1 LVLLIQLNL
10 YLNMSTKNNHILF
23 ILKLPPPLTGATL
36 MNKYIAESNLL
47 KNNFNIK
54 IIPVSYKKKINQISI
69 HIKFIKVIFYHL
81 ILLKDLLLFRP
92 KIVYFQLSPLGYAF
106 LRDCSYI
113 IWLKVFKVHTIYHL
127 HGKGINEAA
136 KKTKILKYMYTWAF
150 KNSSVIC
157 LSNILVS
164 DISDVYFAKPYIV
177 NNGIPNIS
185 IDFLERKNNNKIQ
198 VLFLS
203 NLIYSK
209 GIIDFL
215 DSISLLRELYKEKLS
230 VKIVGSEV
238 EINKFKL
245 NYEISKRNINDLIE
259 FLGPKYDKE
268 KYEYLKYANVL
279 VYPTL
284 NDAFPIVILEAM
296 QFGIPVIA
304 TREGAIPEIIDDGIT
319 GFLVNKHSPGQIA
332 EKLKILLDNDELRNK
347 MEIASRQK
355 YLDKYTLD
363 IFELNMKNIFESV
376 LLTVQIK

>member
-1 LVLLIQLNL
+1 MVLLIQLNL

-54 IIPVSYKKKINQISI
+54 IIPVSYKRKINQISI

-136 KKTKILKYMYTWAF
+136 KKTKILKYIYTWAF

-185 IDFLERKNNNKIQ
+185 VDFLERKNNNKIQ

-238 EINKFKL
+238 EISKFKL

-268 KYEYLKYANVL
+268 KEEIFLQSDIL
-279 VYPTL
+279 VFPTL
-284 NDAFPIVILEAM
+284 NDVWGLVILEAM

-304 TREGAIPEIIDDGIT
+304 TKEGAIPEIVDDCIT
-319 GFLVNKHSPGQIA
+319 GFLVDKHKPEQIA
-332 EKLKILLDNDELRNK
+332 EKLKILFENDELRTK
-347 MEIASRQK
+347 MGITARKKFLE
-355 YLDKYTLD
+355 KYT
-363 IFELNMKNIFESV
+363 IEVFERNLFEAFIEISKE
-376 LLTVQIK
+376 LK

>member
-1 LVLLIQLNL
+1 MVLLIQLNM

-36 MNKYIAESNLL
+36 MNKYVAESNLL

-54 IIPVSYKKKINQISI
+54 IIPVSYKRKINQISV
-69 HIKFIKVIFYHL
+69 HIKFIKVIFYHI

-106 LRDCSYI
+106 LRDCSFI

-127 HGKGINEAA
+127 HGKGINEVA
-136 KKTKILKYMYTWAF
+136 KKSKFLKYIYMWAF

-164 DISDVYFAKPYIV
+164 DVSDVHFAKSYIV

-185 IDFLERKNNNKIQ
+185 VDFLERKNNNKIQ

-238 EINKFKL
+238 EIDKFKL
-245 NYEISKRNINDLIE
+245 NYEISKRNLNDLIE

-304 TREGAIPEIIDDGIT
+304 TKEGAIPEIVDDDIT
-319 GFLVNKHSPGQIA
+319 GFLVDKHKPEQIA
-332 EKLKILLDNDELRNK
+332 EKLKILFENDELRTK
-347 MEIASRQK
+347 MGIAAK
-355 YLDKYTLD
+355 KKFLEKYT
-363 IFELNMKNIFESV
+363 IEVFERNLFEAFIEISNE
-376 LLTVQIK
+376 LK